1 MRKPYATPE
10 QEAFRR
16 RVANTRRQLLTM
28 APDLLP
34 LAVAMTASTRDR
46 LGAAAGEINMP
57 VVVDETMPEGGFG
70 LRLILVVS
78 ADGEVVRH
86 G

>member
-1 MRKPYATPE
+1 MSKSYTTPE
-10 QEAFRR
+10 QEQFWE
-16 RVANTRRQLLTM
+16 RVANTRRQFLSIS
-28 APDLLP
+28 PDLLP
-34 LAVAMTASTRDR
+34 VAVAMTSSTQAR
-46 LGAAAGEINMP
+46 LGVVAGEVNPP

-78 ADGEVVRH
+78 ADGEVVQH